1 MAAQLGIYFRQAA
14 WAAHAAPGGEGAGRS
29 VAGAGGLPAAT
40 WRRKTAGVTKI
51 VDLVEK
57 GRDLMMEVSLT
68 RDLLTHLKECFSAGA
83 PGAGGGDGQQAAIVR
98 VALSRIKPARMGLLD
113 PPPSGQLQ

>member
-1 MAAQLGIYFRQAA
+1 MFA
-14 WAAHAAPGGEGAGRS
+14 
-29 VAGAGGLPAAT
+29 
-40 WRRKTAGVTKI
+40 TAGVTKI